1 MLQLSNVIKI
11 CNESLNFLGMVN
23 LVWDNIRGQYLSNI
37 LPPKLVLLTKDVP
50 TPSEFLLGN
59 NLNDR
64 IGTIEA
70 SQKMLQTYSNSPYYK
85 NSKNLQRFLK
95 NPGNQNNGYYGSIQT
110 RSYNNHHKQRQGY
123 QRS

>member
-11 CNESLNFLGMVN
+11 CNESLTFLGMADLAV
-23 LVWDNIRGQYLSNI
+23 DNIIGQYLSKI

-50 TPSEFLLGN
+50 TPSDFLLGN

-85 NSKNLQRFLK
+85 NSKNLQGFPK
-95 NPGNQNNGYYGSIQT
+95 NPGNQNNGYNGSIQT
-110 RSYNNHHKQRQGY
+110 RSYNNHHKQ
-123 QRS
+123 